1 MHDRRIPTTGIIA
14 ESITGKV
21 VYNQEAEKREPQTDG
36 PDTRHSASGS
46 KPAMNHSPSDPTS
59 EDTCAG
65 QAQPATAPHRP
76 IDRRTRTLLVAFGH
90 AFAGLWYLL
99 RTQRNAQIHC
109 LIAACA
115 LALATFLGLER
126 WEWLALVLTIAMVL
140 VAEGMNT
147 AIEATVDLATSSYHP
162 LARIAK
168 DVGAGSVI
176 LSAIMAVIVGCII
189 FIPHLWPIVLLILE
203 SLF

>member
-14 ESITGKV
+14 ESITDKV
-21 VYNQEAEKREPQTDG
+21 VYNQGAAKRDKRTDQ
-36 PDTRHSASGS
+36 PDIRYPASGIE
-46 KPAMNHSPSDPTS
+46 PAMNHTPRDTTS
-59 EDTCAG
+59 EDTRAG
-65 QAQPATAPHRP
+65 EMQPAITPHRP
-76 IDRRTRTLLVAFGH
+76 IDRRTHTLLVAFGH
-90 AFAGLWYLL
+90 AFNGLWYLV

-109 LIAACA
+109 LVGACA
-115 LALATFLGLER
+115 LALAIFLGLER
-126 WEWLALVLTIAMVL
+126 WEWLALVITIALVL
-140 VAEGMNT
+140 IAEGLNT

-168 DVGAGSVI
+168 DVSAGSVV
-176 LSAIMAVIVGCII
+176 LSAVMSVIVGCII